1 MIALNPEDTALIRR
15 FLTLLAPYRF
25 KFVLASICMLGVSGF
40 TALMAYLI
48 KPAMDYIFV
57 HKDVHMLAVMPFV
70 VLGVFFLNGLCRWAS
85 DYLLQEIGLSIV
97 AELRQKLYNHVMG
110 MPVSF
115 FDDQAGGTLISRITN
130 DIQEI
135 QFAVSKAVTGIVRD
149 AFMVV
154 GLIFVVFY
162 QNWKLASIAVL
173 VLPIA
178 FFPLFIFARIL
189 RTLAHRS
196 QQAMAKLTIVLHETF
211 RGIRIVKAFCRENY
225 EKERFAQKNDE
236 YVKYARKSAWIDAMS
251 SPLMEFIGAIGIASI
266 MAYGGYQ
273 VIRENATP
281 GSFFS
286 FLGGLLMLYR
296 PVKSLSRLNNFI
308 QKGMVSLTRVYD
320 LLDRQNTVKDL
331 PGARA
336 VDRIAGEVIFKDVE
350 FRYSTEPVLKG
361 VNFQVR
367 PGEVVA
373 IVGHSGSGKTT
384 LVNLIPRFYDVTKG
398 AIIIDGMDVRTI
410 KLDSLRRHI
419 AMVTQHP
426 FLFNDTIRNNIAYG
440 WNDPHNPPDDEAILQ
455 AARLAYADDFISN
468 LPDGLDTIVGEQ
480 GIRLSGGQQQRLCI
494 ARAILKNAS
503 ILILDEATSSLDSQS
518 ELEVQKALEN
528 LMSGRTTFIVAH
540 RLSTI
545 QRANRILVL
554 SNGKIVEEGS
564 HEELLTFGG
573 TYSRLYEL
581 QFSSGKV
588 CETI

>member
-1 MIALNPEDTALIRR
+1 MVQVGELKEGDTILR
-15 FLTLLAPYRF
+15 LE
-25 KFVLASICMLGVSGF
+25 
-40 TALMAYLI
+40 
-48 KPAMDYIFV
+48 
-57 HKDVHMLAVMPFV
+57 DVHMSFGKVAALAGISLEVKK
-70 VLGVFFLNGLCRWAS
+70 G
-85 DYLLQEIGLSIV
+85 EIL
-97 AELRQKLYNHVMG
+97 
-110 MPVSF
+110 
-115 FDDQAGGTLISRITN
+115 
-130 DIQEI
+130 
-135 QFAVSKAVTGIVRD
+135 
-149 AFMVV
+149 
-154 GLIFVVFY
+154 
-162 QNWKLASIAVL
+162 
-173 VLPIA
+173 
-178 FFPLFIFARIL
+178 
-189 RTLAHRS
+189 
-196 QQAMAKLTIVLHETF
+196 
-211 RGIRIVKAFCRENY
+211 
-225 EKERFAQKNDE
+225 
-236 YVKYARKSAWIDAMS
+236 
-251 SPLMEFIGAIGIASI
+251 
-266 MAYGGYQ
+266 
-273 VIRENATP
+273 
-281 GSFFS
+281 
-286 FLGGLLMLYR
+286 
-296 PVKSLSRLNNFI
+296 
-308 QKGMVSLTRVYD
+308 
-320 LLDRQNTVKDL
+320 
-331 PGARA
+331 
-336 VDRIAGEVIFKDVE
+336 
-350 FRYSTEPVLKG
+350 
-361 VNFQVR
+361 
-367 PGEVVA
+367 A
-373 IVGHSGSGKTT
+373 IVGMSGGGKSS
-384 LVNLIPRFYDVTKG
+384 LVTLIPRFYDVTKG